1 MTIGGVSIILILG
14 IINFLLLLVQL
25 TSGLHIIKLSFG
37 FHKNAGIILFIT
49 GSIHG
54 LLAIVVS

>member
-1 MTIGGVSIILILG
+1 MTIGGISIILILG
-14 IINFLLLLVQL
+14 IINFFLLLVQL

-37 FHKNAGIILFIT
+37 FHKNTGILLFIT

-54 LLAIVVS
+54 LLAILI